1 MQSAKPWLAGSKR
14 WRHYALLPEI
24 SKTSPLKKMLDFKW
38 KAVPDVLKL
47 DHHSFV
53 IEPLSL
59 RALLPALSLVE
70 CVFDRHEQ
78 GGEKAAAVT
87 FILFSFFGYIMIFE

>member
-1 MQSAKPWLAGSKR
+1 
-14 WRHYALLPEI
+14 
-24 SKTSPLKKMLDFKW
+24 MLDFKW

-47 DHHSFV
+47 DLHSFV

-59 RALLPALSLVE
+59 RALVRALRLVD

-78 GGEKAAAVT
+78 GGEKAAVT
-87 FILFSFFGYIMIFE
+87 VILFSFFGYIMISE